1 MTFLLSRSGDM
12 TRLGLLSGIPW
23 NKSGRSGPSSCHWPP
38 SDIGKLK
45 DGCHAA
51 DPQDPP
57 HMLLEEEGQTVG
69 RRADVLAGIVAVVSH
84 IHGLMLCR
92 PEGR

>member
-1 MTFLLSRSGDM
+1 
-12 TRLGLLSGIPW
+12 
-23 NKSGRSGPSSCHWPP
+23 
-38 SDIGKLK
+38 
-45 DGCHAA
+45 
-51 DPQDPP
+51 
-57 HMLLEEEGQTVG
+57 VG